1 MCSICLGHSYNL
13 KNKPKNNNNRLKDNS
28 WTMVYHGYLTTKI
41 TQIKITENGKVEKR
55 HECWWISWIRIDVAR
70 CTDTSLFHHDKLF
83 RKGPCLN
90 RRNIW
95 KKRKKKLAVKIHR
108 SPFSAHNS
116 SIFSNKSLHQ
126 ANIFTA
132 KNNGKYSIVPFIL
145 KFYLKIE
152 LCSTHFSFRR
162 FSLLCVSAHSLLLQN
177 PPVIK
182 NRMQHEA
189 AITWF
194 FNWI

>member
-13 KNKPKNNNNRLKDNS
+13 KNKPMNQNNNNRLKDNS
-28 WTMVYHGYLTTKI
+28 WTMVYHGNLTTKI

-95 KKRKKKLAVKIHR
+95 KKRKKNLLLKSTGHHFQPTTHLFLATKAFIRPTFLLPKIM
-108 SPFSAHNS
+108 
-116 SIFSNKSLHQ
+116 
-126 ANIFTA
+126 ANIQSFPLFW
-132 KNNGKYSIVPFIL
+132 NFIW
-145 KFYLKIE
+145 K
-152 LCSTHFSFRR
+152 
-162 FSLLCVSAHSLLLQN
+162 
-177 PPVIK
+177 
-182 NRMQHEA
+182 
-189 AITWF
+189 
-194 FNWI
+194 